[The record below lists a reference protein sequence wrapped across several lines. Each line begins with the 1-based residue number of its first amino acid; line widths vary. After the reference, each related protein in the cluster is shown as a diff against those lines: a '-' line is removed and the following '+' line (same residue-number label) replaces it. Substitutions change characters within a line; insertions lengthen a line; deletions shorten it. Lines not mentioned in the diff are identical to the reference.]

1 MAKSPK
7 LRIYEI
13 LEATNK
19 EDKTAEAVNLFMLVL
34 VVLNVAAVVLETVE
48 SLYLAHKVLFQYFAD
63 ISVAIFTIEYILRL
77 WSSDVDPKYR
87 HPFLGR
93 LRFALT
99 PLALID
105 LLVILPTYAIL
116 AFPTDHKLLRSLRVL
131 WTFRLLKL
139 SRYSDSLQT
148 IMDVVRA
155 QQRELVMSFSAIM
168 FFMVLSS
175 TVIYFLEHEAQ
186 PHRFPD
192 IPATMWWAVLTM
204 TTVGENFYPITPLGK
219 VAGGLIIIL
228 GVATFALPTSILTS
242 GFVEEL
248 ERRRGEKEASEK
260 EDHEDGP

>member
-1 MAKSPK
+1 MAKSYK

-13 LEATNK
+13 LETTDA

-34 VVLNVAAVVLETVE
+34 VVLNVTAVVLETVE
-48 SLYLAHKVLFQYFAD
+48 SIYRAHKDLFQYFAD
-63 ISVAIFTIEYILRL
+63 ISVAIFSIEYILRL
-77 WSSDVDPKYR
+77 WSCDVDPKYR

-93 LRFALT
+93 LRFTLT

-148 IMDVVRA
+148 IMDVVRT
-155 QQRELVMSFSAIM
+155 QQRELAMSFSAII

-186 PHRFPD
+186 PHLFPD

-219 VAGGLIIIL
+219 LAGGLIIIL

-248 ERRRGEKEASEK
+248 ERRRNEKEAQEK